1 LIAYYHFVRITHY
14 GLIANFIAVP
24 VTALWIMPMDVLG
37 TILIPFDL
45 EYWPFHG
52 GWCLYCNNGG
62 R

>member
-1 LIAYYHFVRITHY
+1 
-14 GLIANFIAVP
+14 
-24 VTALWIMPMDVLG
+24 MDVLN

-45 EYWPFHG
+45 ENWPLHG